1 MTPRAHLSA
10 LRDAGHLSDLDVHL
24 ADLMARLAGDDDPA
38 LLYAAAL
45 ASHRTGEGHVCADL
59 AAVAGGPLVA
69 GAPDAPGTPA
79 LAAWT
84 DALRRTAVVGG
95 PDDDA
100 PLVLDLAGRLYLRRY
115 WAYERELARDLIA
128 RAAAPG
134 GAIDDARLRAAVAA
148 VLPTDVEAPAPDW
161 QRVAAVT
168 AVLRRLC
175 VISGGPGTGKTS
187 TVVRLLG
194 LLAALADGARPQVA
208 LAAPTGKAAARLEE
222 AVRGGSACFPRR
234 SVTRSPSTPPPCI
247 AWSGC
252 IATHP
257 G

>member
-1 MTPRAHLSA
+1 
-10 LRDAGHLSDLDVHL
+10 
-24 ADLMARLAGDDDPA
+24 MARLAGDDGPA

-69 GAPDAPGTPA
+69 EVPDGPGTPA

-115 WAYERELARDLIA
+115 WAYERELARDLLA
-128 RAAAPG
+128 RASAPV
-134 GAIDDARLRAAVAA
+134 GAVDDARLRAAVAA
-148 VLPTDVEAPAPDW
+148 ILPTDIEAPAPDW

-194 LLAALADGARPQVA
+194 IARRPRRRRPAAGRAGGSDGQGSGPPGGGDPRRARPA
-208 LAAPTGKAAARLEE
+208 SRAAPPRDPRARLH
-222 AVRGGSACFPRR
+222 R
-234 SVTRSPSTPPPCI
+234 SSPGR
-247 AWSGC
+247 AC